1 MIHFLKITLIGFLC
15 THISNITSTTTSL
28 QKNDYIMPERGICA
42 HRGANKLYPENT
54 ISAFKEAV
62 HLGAHMIEF
71 DVRITIDKKLIIM
84 HDATVDRTTNG
95 SGMVENL
102 TWNEIKKLDAGTWK
116 SKKFKG
122 ERVPLLEEVL
132 DVFPKNI
139 WLNIHLKGDKKLGT
153 AVAQIILDKGRTH
166 QAIIACNTEIAKGV
180 KKLNNNNIMICNMER
195 TDSRNNYI
203 QTTIKN
209 EFTALQFLKKRDNT
223 NMLKDIELLKA
234 NKIKINYFY
243 SNTPKEGLALLNKGV
258 DFVLT
263 DNLSEMLDAAQTI
276 GIEPYH

>member
-1 MIHFLKITLIGFLC
+1 
-15 THISNITSTTTSL
+15 
-28 QKNDYIMPERGICA
+28 MPERGICA

-54 ISAFKEAV
+54 ISAFEEAV

-71 DVRITIDKKLIIM
+71 DVRMTIDNKLIIM

-95 SGMVENL
+95 SGLVENL

-139 WLNIHLKGDKKLGT
+139 WLNIHLKGGKKLGT

-166 QAIIACNTEIAKGV
+166 QSIIACNTEIAKGV
-180 KKLNNNNIMICNMER
+180 KKLNNNIMICNMER
-195 TDSRNNYI
+195 SHSRNNYI
-203 QTTIKN
+203 QTTIQN

-276 GIEPYH
+276 GIEPCH